1 VRGGG
6 EREGFRSRG
15 KRLNHV
21 SSVATPNS
29 RLDNLKSQIYHQKYL
44 EFTMHTWHWQT
55 WNGLPYLTCSLLE
68 QWPHGFFTNQ
78 FWPRSPQ
85 ELVGALHP
93 TARVYR
99 VKQVHG
105 NTVLATG
112 TLTPLSQ
119 GALESPESDLTET
132 SADNSQNTAD
142 PEPFLH
148 ADGLHTQKALEAVW
162 VASADCTP
170 VLIADSETGQVA
182 AVHSG
187 WRGTARQIV
196 REAIAK
202 LQQQGSQL
210 ENLRVAMGPAIAGE
224 MYQVSL
230 EVAAEVGATVVPNGQ
245 AGEAGAILESLQ
257 QLPAPPVLPDP
268 EPGRVR
274 LDVRRAISLQLE
286 QLGIAAEQIAC
297 APHCTYQ
304 SPEHFFSYRR
314 DKLKKVQWSG
324 IVSV

>member
-1 VRGGG
+1 MRG
-6 EREGFRSRG
+6 RFRSHG
-15 KRLNHV
+15 KRFNLV
-21 SSVATPNS
+21 SSVAALNS
-29 RLDNLKSQIYHQKYL
+29 QLENRKSKISNQNSL
-44 EFTMHTWHWQT
+44 EFLMHTWHWQT

-85 ELVGALHP
+85 ELVGALRP

-105 NTVLATG
+105 NTVLPTG
-112 TLTPLSQ
+112 TLTPVSE
-119 GALESPESDLTET
+119 GALESPESDLTEA
-132 SADNSQNTAD
+132 SAQNNQNTPD
-142 PEPFLH
+142 REPFLH

-196 REAIAK
+196 PEAIAK
-202 LQQQGSQL
+202 LQQQGSKL

-224 MYQVSL
+224 VYQVSL
-230 EVAAEVGATVVPNGQ
+230 EVAAEVGATAVPKGQ
-245 AGEAGAILESLQ
+245 AGDAAAILDILQ
-257 QLPAPPVLPDP
+257 KLPAPPVLADP

-274 LDVRRAISLQLE
+274 LDVRRAIALQLE
-286 QLGIAAEQIAC
+286 QLGIAPEQIAC

-304 SPEHFFSYRR
+304 SPEYFFSYRR
-314 DKLKKVQWSG
+314 DSQKKVQWSG
-324 IVSV
+324 IVSI